1 MDNQTKL
8 KIAELS
14 NIISQTSSN
23 VILNITQLKTKGV
36 LKSEKDIIN
45 ISIINDLR
53 EINEHSLKIQE
64 LITY

>member
-64 LITY
+64 LINY